1 MTHSWQYKSK
11 QAATFI
17 QKKLFNGAFS
27 PSVFLVLGSGFR
39 DVVKD
44 WDIYS
49 EIDMREI
56 PGFPSPSVSG
66 HGSKLIAA
74 TVQISKKTFQI
85 LVATGRVHLY
95 EGYSPFEIA
104 IPIMV
109 AHELGIKNVILT
121 NAAGG
126 LLPNL
131 KSGEIVTISDH
142 LNLTGCNVGT
152 STKETSFLKFIDMQN
167 AYHSQWRSI
176 VGDPLKLSSVVY
188 AGVLGPTFET
198 PAEAKMLRV
207 LGADIVGMSTVQEA
221 IMARSLGQNLFAC
234 SFITNISGGPDVDHQ
249 DVLKSVQKQMPKIKS
264 VLESA
269 ILNAPK
275 ISV

>member
-1 MTHSWQYKSK
+1 MIHSWHYKSK

-17 QKKLFNGAFS
+17 QKKLLTNNFS
-27 PSVFLVLGSGFR
+27 PNVFFVLGSGFR
-39 DVVKD
+39 DVIKD
-44 WDIYS
+44 WKVHS
-49 EIDMREI
+49 ELDMKVI
-56 PGFPSPSVSG
+56 PGFPAPAISG

-74 TVQISKKTFQI
+74 HVHIGKKTFQV

-95 EGYSPFEIA
+95 EGYSPFDVA
-104 IPIMV
+104 TPILV
-109 AHELGIKNVILT
+109 SHDLGIKNVILT

-126 LLPNL
+126 LSPSL
-131 KSGEIVTISDH
+131 KSGDIVTISDH
-142 LNLTGCNVGT
+142 INLTGCNVGSAT
-152 STKETSFLKFIDMQN
+152 RDSQFLKFIDMQN
-167 AYHSQWRSI
+167 AYDSKWRSK

-221 IMARSLGQNLFAC
+221 IMARSLGQRLFAC
-234 SFITNISGGPDVDHQ
+234 SFVSNVSGGPEVDHL
-249 DVLKSVQKQMPKIKS
+249 DVLKSVEKQMPKIKT

-269 ILNAPK
+269 IVNAP
-275 ISV
+275 